1 MSKSKLLIV
10 FKDSLAGT
18 PEKLRY
24 RVYINS
30 VQIEEGEVTKH
41 KDTASYQ
48 ITWHENQLV
57 IDKGRVTVPKQPYDY
72 VEVKVVA
79 GNGSEKVIGR
89 HNHLKPTD
97 TTLTLF
103 SPWVRVP
110 LAGGGKLEGDFFEVE
125 YNIKIQKK
133 NLFAKVVIKDIPRKI
148 VLTALKYRGRKE
160 WATDTEKISTRKIK
174 VGDWT
179 HDSPYAALYGG
190 KPSGTKERIITQK
203 YKYKNPSN
211 KCSTFVYDVLHEV
224 GIKVPWI
231 FHGRI
236 PEESPPLAAE
246 WADPKTTAL
255 EKDWSSHKTPL
266 PGDIGAYENRSDH
279 ASGHV
284 GIILTQG
291 VCISAASFEILVNDA
306 GFRIWNGTGNAPNQ
320 IDFSNFRRYKHKTI
334 K

>member
-30 VQIEEGEVTKH
+30 VKIEEGEVTKH

-57 IDKGRVTVPKQPYDY
+57 IDKGRVIVPKQPYDY
-72 VEVKVVA
+72 VEVKVVSA
-79 GNGSEKVIGR
+79 NGSEKIIGR

-110 LAGGGKLEGDFFEVE
+110 LAGGGTLEGDFFEVE
-125 YNIKIQKK
+125 YNVSLKNK

-148 VLTALKYRGRKE
+148 VLTALKYRGSKK
-160 WATDTEKISTRKIK
+160 WAKNEEVTVNSGKLVTDHSYQG
-174 VGDWT
+174 VFM
-179 HDSPYAALYGG
+179 G
-190 KPSGTKERIITQK
+190 KPTSAKKVQTYI
-203 YKYKNPSN
+203 YPKNSS

-224 GIKVPWI
+224 GIKVPWLP
-231 FHGRI
+231 HRRI
-236 PEESPPLAAE
+236 PQESPPLAAE
-246 WADPKTTAL
+246 WADPKFTAL
-255 EKDWSSHKTPL
+255 EKDWASYKTPL
-266 PGDIGAYENRSDH
+266 PGDIGAYKNLSAH

-291 VCISAASFEILVNDA
+291 VCISASNIQIAVNDA
-306 GFRIWNGTGNAPNQ
+306 GFRISNGTGSAPYQ
-320 IDFSNFRRYKHKTI
+320 RDFSNFRRYKHKVI
-334 K
+334 KK